1 MENFKEIWDSFSVQD
16 KCTIYTLIGRSFTS
30 GKRQA
35 IPKSVYDRLT
45 KDQRKAA
52 RYILDLAQKCFGNI
66 DYGMGDKK

>member
-1 MENFKEIWDSFSVQD
+1 MENFKEIWDSFSVED
-16 KCTIYTLIGRSFTS
+16 KYTIYTLTGKSFTT

-45 KDQRKAA
+45 KDQRQVA

-66 DYGMGDKK
+66 NYGMEDKK